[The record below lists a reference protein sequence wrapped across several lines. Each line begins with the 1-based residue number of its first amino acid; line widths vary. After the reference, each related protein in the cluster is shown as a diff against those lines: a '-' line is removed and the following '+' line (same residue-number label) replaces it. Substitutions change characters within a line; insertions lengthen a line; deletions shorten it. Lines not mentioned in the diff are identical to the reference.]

1 MRIHWIGGFVL
12 LLSATAFTACAGGL
26 PGAGAGA
33 APARWEALRDT
44 TLCVVDRTS
53 ATGLTNLSA
62 KVESDGRVVLLENRR
77 IVPLEQVHPVSLL
90 AGYAG
95 REPWVMS
102 GTAITHGQRR
112 FVRTGGERRVPIG
125 LLRRVGDHQGVP
137 LFASPEEAVAEAVY
151 VPLRPGCVFQ
161 AYVRSDL
168 L

>member
-1 MRIHWIGGFVL
+1 MRIRSLGAVTLLWIAV
-12 LLSATAFTACAGGL
+12 SPAACAGGL
-26 PGAGAGA
+26 PGSGAP
-33 APARWEALRDT
+33 PARWEALSDT

-53 ATGLTNLSA
+53 STGLTNLPA
-62 KVESDGRVVLLENRR
+62 RVESDGRVVLLENRR
-77 IVPLEQVHPVSLL
+77 IVPVEQVHPVSLL

-95 REPWVMS
+95 REPWVS
-102 GTAITHGQRR
+102 SAAPVTHAGRR
-112 FVRTGGERRVPIG
+112 YVHTGGERRVPID

-137 LFASPEEAVAEAVY
+137 LFASPEEATPEAVY

>member
-1 MRIHWIGGFVL
+1 MRIQWIGGLAL
-12 LLSATAFTACAGGL
+12 LLAAATSTACAGRL
-26 PGAGAGA
+26 PGSA
-33 APARWEALRDT
+33 ATPERWEALRDT

-53 ATGLTNLSA
+53 PTGLTNLA
-62 KVESDGRVVLLENRR
+62 ARVESDGGVVLLENRR
-77 IVPLEQVHPVSLL
+77 IVPLDQVHPVSLL

-95 REPWVMS
+95 REPWVTS
-102 GTAITHGQRR
+102 GAAISHAQRR
-112 FVRTGGERRVPIG
+112 FVRTGGERRVPIA

-137 LFASPEEAVAEAVY
+137 LFASPEEAVPEAVY